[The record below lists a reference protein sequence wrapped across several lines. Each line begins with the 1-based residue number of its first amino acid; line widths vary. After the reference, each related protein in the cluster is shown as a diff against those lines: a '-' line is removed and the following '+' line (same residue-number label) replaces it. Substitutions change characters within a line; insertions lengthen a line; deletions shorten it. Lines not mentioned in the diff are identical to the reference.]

1 MTQLKTAEASMP
13 NISERFSV
21 LSSWISENFSAPWH
35 AEPVGPRHPPASISW
50 ATADGVS
57 ISRAQMSPLRLVN
70 PGADKKYSSKYYAY
84 TANQT
89 SLIKIE
95 GRPLLRLQPGEM
107 IILGSDTPC
116 EYVMARDYETSSLV
130 IDGDLFHQYVPNHA
144 AILARRLNFPFSLD
158 DILRRTMESAW
169 AITCAGMFEEAGPR
183 LIRSFLTMLALVPM
197 PGTEEGHS
205 TRTALDVR
213 KMQVKLFI
221 ERNFARPDL
230 SVVVIARQ
238 LQLSPR
244 YVQKAL
250 AAEGLTPGDY
260 LRSCRLKASARML
273 EDPALAQRSITQ
285 ISFDCG
291 FNSSAHFST
300 EFRRAFGASPREY
313 RLSARG
319 G

>member
-1 MTQLKTAEASMP
+1 VTQLKTAEASLP
-13 NISERFSV
+13 NISERFSL
-21 LSSWISENFSAPWH
+21 LSSWISETFSAPWH
-35 AEPVGPRHPPASISW
+35 AEPLGLRHAPARISW
-50 ATADGVS
+50 ASADGVS

-70 PGADKKYSSKYYAY
+70 PGADRKYSSKYYAY

-89 SLIKIE
+89 SLLKIE

-107 IILGSDTPC
+107 IILGSDTAC
-116 EYVMARDYETSSLV
+116 EYVMTREYETSSLV
-130 IDGDLFHQYVPNHA
+130 IDRDLFHQYVPNHA

-169 AITCAGMFEEAGPR
+169 AITCAGMFEEAGPQ
-183 LIRSFLTMLALVPM
+183 LVRSFLTMLALVPI
-197 PGTEEGHS
+197 PGQEENRGTH
-205 TRTALDVR
+205 TALDIR
-213 KMQVKLFI
+213 KVQVKSFI

-230 SVVVIARQ
+230 SVVMIARQ

-250 AAEGLTPGDY
+250 AAEGVTPGEY
-260 LRSCRLKASARML
+260 LRSCRLQASARML
-273 EDPALAQRSITQ
+273 RDHALAQRSITQ

-300 EFRRAFGASPREY
+300 EFRRAYGVSPREF
-313 RLSARG
+313 RLAARDG
-319 G
+319 